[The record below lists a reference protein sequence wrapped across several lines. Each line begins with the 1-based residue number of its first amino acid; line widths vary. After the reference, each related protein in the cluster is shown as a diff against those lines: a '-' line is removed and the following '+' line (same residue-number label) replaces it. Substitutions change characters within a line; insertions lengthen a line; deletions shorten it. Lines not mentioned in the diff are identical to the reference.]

1 MTLIGDHDIN
11 AVMVDPMFYVQGPDG
26 RMQPHIPYRLGLP
39 QYRPRSNQSP
49 LPTPGLPTRH
59 VNGSAASVSSS
70 GSATPVGTRQMPPP
84 NGVPPSRTPS
94 NGILRPPVTPTVPA
108 IPQQTSPQHSPTAPN
123 GVTHDVNG
131 EQDVKLSAPIAN
143 HVNMQ
148 VRADE
153 VMQVDGQPVPVMLS
167 PVRAKTQTPSM
178 TPIPNGFTIP
188 SVSYS
193 SHITPGSY
201 AHHVGM
207 RGQAMKSALV
217 SLVPDGTNGQVPIRQ
232 QTYSV
237 GTHPAM
243 TNSNYS
249 AQIAAARQIQQYSA
263 QQNAQR
269 PQMALGD
276 SNGLDAALTLQL
288 SPSLNGVPPR
298 TPSAAGNRSVTI
310 SRGLPSPA
318 LAQAMVA
325 GQGRASP
332 STPHMGRMTPHPP
345 HSPPNMLSPGL
356 SAAQP
361 HSSPPRPQPPMPSPS
376 LQARQIVGSSG
387 GY

>member
-1 MTLIGDHDIN
+1 MTLIGDHDIGT
-11 AVMVDPMFYVQGPDG
+11 VMVDPMFYVQGPEG
-26 RMQPHIPYRLGLP
+26 RMQPYVPYRLGP
-39 QYRPRSNQSP
+39 QQYRPRNNQSP

-70 GSATPVGTRQMPPP
+70 GSATPVSARQMPPP
-84 NGVPPSRTPS
+84 NGVPASRTPS

-108 IPQQTSPQHSPTAPN
+108 IPQQSSPQHSPTAPN
-123 GVTHDVNG
+123 GVAHDVNG
-131 EQDVKLSAPIAN
+131 EQDVKLSAPTPN
-143 HVNMQ
+143 HVNVQ
-148 VRADE
+148 VRADD
-153 VMQVDGQPVPVMLS
+153 VMQVDGQPVPMMMS
-167 PVRAKTQTPSM
+167 PVRVKTQTPSM
-178 TPIPNGFTIP
+178 TAIPNGFTIP
-188 SVSYS
+188 SVNYS
-193 SHITPGSY
+193 SHIAPGSY

-207 RGQAMKSALV
+207 RAKSALV
-217 SLVPDGTNGQVPIRQ
+217 SLVPDGANGQVPIRQ

-237 GTHPAM
+237 SAHPAM

-249 AQIAAARQIQQYSA
+249 AQLAAARQIQQYSA

-269 PQMALGD
+269 PQMGLGD
-276 SNGLDAALTLQL
+276 TNGLDATLALQL

-298 TPSAAGNRSVTI
+298 TPSATGNRPITI